1 MKPSVDTESRLF
13 SLELFIAK
21 FLRYGVFFAAA
32 LLFVGWMMQ
41 IDFRH
46 DTFEAFSVYKN
57 TPLKQTLSELTA
69 TNSYGLLISYLGLV
83 VLISL
88 PVLRVALTACAFVM
102 ERDYRLA
109 AVAVVVLVGLLF
121 SFVLGFKI

>member
-1 MKPSVDTESRLF
+1 MKPTFTDESRLF

-32 LLFVGWMMQ
+32 LLFIGWILQ
-41 IDFRH
+41 IDFHH
-46 DTFEAFSVYKN
+46 DTFAAFSVYKN
-57 TPLKQTLSELTA
+57 TPLKQTLTELIA
-69 TNSYGLLISYLGLV
+69 NQSYGLLISYLGLI

-88 PVLRVALTACAFVM
+88 PVLRVALTAFAFVM

-109 AVAVVVLVGLLF
+109 AIAALVLGGLLF